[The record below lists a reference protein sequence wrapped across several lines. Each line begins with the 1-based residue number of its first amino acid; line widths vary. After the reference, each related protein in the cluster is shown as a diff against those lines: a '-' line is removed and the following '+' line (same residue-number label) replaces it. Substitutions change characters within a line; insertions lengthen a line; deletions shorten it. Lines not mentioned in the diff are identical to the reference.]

1 MKFQVRDAN
10 HSSLLRTEGVAIDLR
25 GRLTSADNF
34 WDFTPECQRAYAAT
48 INAAAAGGPHGKVVS
63 ASDNGAAPIGE
74 HNGKDSVNAMESVA
88 DVDWI
93 PEGVESVL
101 DELHG
106 ETPVV

>member
-25 GRLTSADNF
+25 GRLTGEDNF

-48 INAAAAGGPHGKVVS
+48 INATAGGGPHGDVVS
-63 ASDNGAAPIGE
+63 ASDNGAAPIDE
-74 HNGKDSVNAMESVA
+74 HNGTEIVNATENVA
-88 DVDWI
+88 DVDWF
-93 PEGVESVL
+93 PAAVESSQ
-101 DELHG
+101 DGLHG